1 MIDFRQLTCPRC
13 KLESPATAEVCD
25 CGYLL
30 TAPPDK
36 QPVMGRVAKGPSTVR
51 AIFAMLG
58 IYVLGVI
65 LLAWC
70 VYFLMVYKG
79 WAMETTLF
87 DLTPPSSDHFP
98 ISGLYLKA
106 SKSVPGSS

>member
-58 IYVLGVI
+58 IYILGVI

-79 WAMETTLF
+79 WATETTLF
-87 DLTPPSSDHFP
+87 DPLVLGTGAGSVVAT
-98 ISGLYLKA
+98 ILLVIGLRRRR
-106 SKSVPGSS
+106 